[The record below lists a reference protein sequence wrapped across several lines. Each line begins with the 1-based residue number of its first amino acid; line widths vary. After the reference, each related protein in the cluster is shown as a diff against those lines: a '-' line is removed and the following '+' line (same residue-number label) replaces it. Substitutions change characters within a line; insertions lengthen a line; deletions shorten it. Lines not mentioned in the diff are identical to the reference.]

1 MYVATQT
8 FWVIMRR
15 DPPEPTARL
24 LNQEAENLEIER
36 SPLRMDH
43 LSIKPHPS
51 NALNQRPWGHMPADA
66 ESTMSRISLTV
77 REERLI
83 DWNVA
88 VLMSFLEK
96 VVHRRLMSTENNKSV
111 RFGKSGSDQY
121 VAPRRSL
128 DGAETGLIIDEV
140 VEVISLPKFN
150 SSCINTRGR
159 SVTPVL
165 PPEVRFQMKE
175 FVASIASMY
184 RQVPFHNF
192 EHASHVTMSANKLM
206 NRIIV
211 PEDSSKQSC
220 STASDLHLSTFGIS
234 SDPLTQFAV
243 VFSALIHDV
252 DHTGLSNSQLTK
264 ERAGIAR
271 IFNYKSVAEQNSV
284 VVAWELLM
292 EPRFADVQTCIF
304 ANESDRKRFR
314 QLVVN
319 VVMATDIMDA
329 DMLALR
335 KKRWEKA
342 FDPSLSGEPFLLDV
356 DVNRKAT
363 IVIEHIIQA
372 SDVAHTMQHWH
383 IFIKWNTK
391 LYRELYRAYVDGHSE
406 KDPSE
411 GWYEDQLIFFDKYVI
426 PLANKLGE
434 CGVFGVSGDEYLTYA
449 KLNRAEWEQKGREE
463 TRKMIRE
470 VQATMGPPPKSSLR
484 TSTLIPQEIES
495 SSLLMQ
501 MTTSPVAGTAEYSRK
516 KKTSRRSLSSSTAS
530 SSTSTRHRRSRTSS
544 SKLADNNGNAVN
556 DDAVVDPVAAEHTTP
571 RVRKSSRAFNAM
583 HVDAGEKSQM
593 S

>member
-1 MYVATQT
+1 M
-8 FWVIMRR
+8 
-15 DPPEPTARL
+15 
-24 LNQEAENLEIER
+24 
-36 SPLRMDH
+36 
-43 LSIKPHPS
+43 
-51 NALNQRPWGHMPADA
+51 
-66 ESTMSRISLTV
+66 SLTV
-77 REERLI
+77 KEERLI

-96 VVHRRLMSTENNKSV
+96 VVQHRLMAPESRSV
-111 RFGKSGSDQY
+111 RFGRSASDIAKTRQ
-121 VAPRRSL
+121 SFE
-128 DGAETGLIIDEV
+128 GEQSGLIIDEV
-140 VEVISLPKFN
+140 VEVISLPKFH
-150 SSCINTRGR
+150 SSFLNARGR
-159 SVTPVL
+159 SAVL
-165 PPEVRFQMKE
+165 PKEVQIQMKE

-206 NRIIV
+206 KRIIL
-211 PEDSSKQSC
+211 PEDTANHQSGM
-220 STASDLHLSTFGIS
+220 TASDLHFSTFGIS

-252 DHTGLSNSQLTK
+252 DHTGLSNSQLTM

-271 IFNYKSVAEQNSV
+271 IFNYKSIAEQNSV

-292 EPRFADVQTCIF
+292 EPRFADLRTCIF
-304 ANESDRKRFR
+304 ASESDRKRFR

-319 VVMATDIMDA
+319 VVMATDILDP
-329 DMLALR
+329 DMVSLR

-342 FDPSLSGEPFLLDV
+342 FDPSLSSDAFLLDI

-391 LYRELYRAYVDGHSE
+391 LYRELYRAYIDGHSD

-411 GWYEDQLIFFDKYVI
+411 GWYQDQLVFFDTYVI

-449 KLNRAEWEQKGREE
+449 KLNRAEWEQKGIEE
-463 TRKMIRE
+463 TRKMIRKVQGTMRSEKALRSVALIPE
-470 VQATMGPPPKSSLR
+470 VVRSFRATQPTGHELSAGHQQFSKKSDRRSPKS
-484 TSTLIPQEIES
+484 
-495 SSLLMQ
+495 
-501 MTTSPVAGTAEYSRK
+501 K
-516 KKTSRRSLSSSTAS
+516 RRSS
-530 SSTSTRHRRSRTSS
+530 
-544 SKLADNNGNAVN
+544 
-556 DDAVVDPVAAEHTTP
+556 
-571 RVRKSSRAFNAM
+571 RVRKSASVKTPTSTPASTPM
-583 HVDAGEKSQM
+583 P
-593 S
+593 